1 MSAGAA
7 KKRECDERTY
17 VLGAYGSESSSEE
30 SRAQIKFLH
39 KKPDAPPT
47 ILLACFL
54 NDATGES
61 VSLAQILWVQDD
73 DIRKLFLIARSARSI
88 QGDFGG
94 LQESRSW
101 KKELKRRGFE
111 VGESFPDYAEKVVR
125 YLKMES
131 TTTLAL
137 FSQTVAIKE
146 ITHVST
152 FRRCGFFAPAD
163 GLAKTSSHRVLG

>member
-1 MSAGAA
+1 MPAGFGW
-7 KKRECDERTY
+7 KPEDIC
-17 VLGAYGSESSSEE
+17 GYGSESSSEE
-30 SRAQIKFLH
+30 TRAQIKFLR
-39 KKPDAPPT
+39 KKPGAPPT

-61 VSLAQILWVQDD
+61 VSLAQILWVQDED
-73 DIRKLFLIARSARSI
+73 VRKLFLIARSARSI

-101 KKELKRRGFE
+101 KKALKQRGFE
-111 VGESFPDYAEKVVR
+111 VEESFPDYAEKVVR

-152 FRRCGFFAPAD
+152 FIRDRRHRMKRKQIAP
-163 GLAKTSSHRVLG
+163 